1 MSGSILQFHH
11 KTWIPLF
18 GAALTISG
26 WWAWNLFLSAI
37 YYNNPGPYTVYHAF
51 TQQFGRNPTWWAVF
65 ILICLVMFM
74 CEVVVEV
81 FGRWWGKDLVA
92 VWQELEQDEGVRRRL
107 REEGGEGGYGVGVEL
122 R

>member
-1 MSGSILQFHH
+1 
-11 KTWIPLF
+11 
-18 GAALTISG
+18 
-26 WWAWNLFLSAI
+26 
-37 YYNNPGPYTVYHAF
+37 VYHAF
-51 TQQFGRNPTWWAVF
+51 THEFGRNPTWWAVF
-65 ILICLVMFM
+65 VLICLVMFM
-74 CEVVVEV
+74 CEVFVEV